1 MHERHGDGCKCRSGY
16 RKSIVE
22 YITNLL
28 AAREK
33 EAYQIG
39 KEDGYAESESN
50 YHFEDAEKE
59 CIKQTRN
66 ETVKECV
73 KAIESINLNEICD
86 DSTVVARNKII
97 EVLLALRSEKVD
109 DAG

>member
-1 MHERHGDGCKCRSGY
+1 ME
-16 RKSIVE
+16 
-22 YITNLL
+22 TTLL
-28 AAREK
+28 QEKDAEIAREK